1 MPNRQISFVT
11 SRALNTLD
19 CSNYVMED
27 VSMDFVQGLPKT
39 QRNKESI
46 FVLVDRF
53 SKIAHFMACNK
64 TNDATHI
71 VVLYFKEVMRL
82 HGIPHSMSLIGILNL
97 RAIFRL
103 PCGRK

>member
-1 MPNRQISFVT
+1 
-11 SRALNTLD
+11 
-19 CSNYVMED
+19 MED

-71 VVLYFKEVMRL
+71 VVLYSKRL
-82 HGIPHSMSLIGILNL
+82 WDYMVSPILCL
-97 RAIFRL
+97 WSGYSIYEPFLDYLVEESRY
-103 PCGRK
+103 